1 MPTTRARIPEAL
13 HTIVPWIL
21 SAAACLIALVILSS
35 FIDTLH
41 LSIRRGETLREV
53 LAQQDATRSNATT
66 QMADA
71 HASGQVAKP

>member
-1 MPTTRARIPEAL
+1 MPTTRDRVPEAL

-21 SAAACLIALVILSS
+21 SAAACLIASVILSS

-41 LSIRRGETLREV
+41 LSIRRGESLRET
-53 LAQQDATRSNATT
+53 LAQQDSTRSNATT

-71 HASGQVAKP
+71 HSGQQRTKP